1 MIGRIV
7 LFAVL
12 NFGALAVGGRF
23 TAAGVGSPWY
33 DGLEKAPWTPPGW
46 VFGAAWTRV
55 MLGFTWFMAAVT
67 GTGSDRR
74 AWWAAYA
81 VAWVLNVA
89 WNPLFFTAH
98 RTGWALV
105 DIAALLGLIGAMAWH
120 GRSAPGGAVLG
131 AVPYLV
137 WLTVA
142 TSLNAYIVIA
152 NR

>member
-1 MIGRIV
+1 MIGRMV

-23 TAAGVGSPWY
+23 TAAGVGSTWY
-33 DGLEKAPWTPPGW
+33 AGLAKAPWTPPGW
-46 VFGAAWTRV
+46 VFGAAWTVV

-67 GTGSDRR
+67 GPGPNRR
-74 AWWAAYA
+74 VYVAAYA
-81 VAWVLNVA
+81 LSWVLNVA

-105 DIAALLGLIGAMAWH
+105 DIAALLVLIGGLAWA
-120 GRSAPGGAVLG
+120 GRAASGGAVLG
-131 AVPYLV
+131 AVPYVV

-142 TSLNAYIVIA
+142 TSLNAYIVVA